1 MKKRIIFPAAVMLVA
16 LGLFWLMKRKARST
30 GPAAAGAPSVSLE
43 VRIKHVAIHPAGD
56 HAHLI
61 LTAVFDQSGQT
72 PVRLE
77 PPLVSLLTA
86 HQTPAARYL
95 GPMLP
100 EPLLPGPDPAEV
112 TSHYWLP
119 LSDLKPPLTL
129 QASGRSYPVKLPAR

>member
-16 LGLFWLMKRKARST
+16 LGLFWLMKRKAGNT
-30 GPAAAGAPSVSLE
+30 GPAASDPHAVSLTVAINRVE
-43 VRIKHVAIHPAGD
+43 VRPTGD
-56 HAHLI
+56 HVHLI

-86 HQTPAARYL
+86 NATPAARYL

-112 TSHYWLP
+112 TLHYWLP

-129 QASGRSYPVKLPAR
+129 QASGRGYPVKLPAR